1 MNENIP
7 DKEVYQSN
15 RRYMCWCLLL
25 AMLATTIATLLY
37 PARMAEAE
45 STIMTQ
51 YLAMSG
57 VVGAYFGFTSNR
69 KK

>member
-1 MNENIP
+1 MSEDLPNP
-7 DKEVYQSN
+7 KQHQAN

-25 AMLATTIATLLY
+25 AMLATTVATLLF
-37 PARMAEAE
+37 PTRMAEAE
-45 STIMTQ
+45 SIIMTQ

-57 VVGAYFGFTSNR
+57 VVGAYFGFSSKG

>member
-7 DKEVYQSN
+7 DKKTYQSN
-15 RRYMCWCLLL
+15 RRYMCWCLL
-25 AMLATTIATLLY
+25 ACMVATTIITLMH

-45 STIMTQ
+45 SIVMTQ

-57 VVGAYFGFTSNR
+57 VVGAYFGFTSR
-69 KK
+69 K